1 MSESSRPKPDRDG
14 DAARATGGKRAE
26 KRRRDIR
33 AIVDAVRR
41 LAEEGGLEAVRLR
54 EVAPL
59 AGVSMGAL
67 YRCFESKEDIL
78 LYAFAEDFTAL
89 ERHVA
94 ARPPTG
100 DSSLERVVAFFRTA
114 TRGIVAHPRYGRA
127 VLAATASGQQAGA
140 RQMAT
145 LHARMSHLIYTAMTG
160 PDHESRFVEDEALE
174 LASQVLNRVW
184 FAALVAWAG
193 GLQSIDDV
201 IDDIRRTAALLLA
214 GAEASK

>member
-1 MSESSRPKPDRDG
+1 MSESSRPRSERED
-14 DAARATGGKRAE
+14 DATPQAGGKRAE
-26 KRRRDIR
+26 KRRRDVR

-41 LAEEGGLEAVRLR
+41 LAEEGGVEAVRLR
-54 EVAPL
+54 EVATA

-94 ARPPTG
+94 SRPPAGETP
-100 DSSLERVVAFFRTA
+100 LERVVAFFRTA

-127 VLAATASGQQAGA
+127 VLAATASGQQAA
-140 RQMAT
+140 VRQMAT
-145 LHARMSHLIYTAMTG
+145 LHARMSHLIYTTMVG
-160 PDHESRFVEDEALE
+160 PDHEGRVVEDEALE

-214 GAEASK
+214 GAAALG